1 MSAQYLLR
9 FDDICP
15 TMRWDVWQ
23 QIENI
28 LVAESIQPVLAVIPD
43 NQDPTLCFDT
53 PRPDF
58 WDRVRGW
65 QAQGW
70 TIGLHGYQHRYVT
83 TNAGLI
89 GRNKYSEF
97 AGLPPEE
104 QAAKLARALQ
114 IFDREQ
120 VRADLWIAPAH
131 SYDETT
137 LGLLNTFNVRALSD
151 GYALYPYL
159 DRRGIFCIPQQ
170 IGMFRRIPFGLW
182 TVCAHPNGWKTA
194 DLKRFETDIDKFKRD
209 ITNFE
214 EVRRVYSGRDKR
226 ISDDLFAGWFRA
238 ARALRP

>member
-9 FDDICP
+9 FDDLCP

-23 QIENI
+23 HIENI
-28 LVAESIQPVLAVIPD
+28 LIQEGVQPVLAVIPD
-43 NQDPTLCFDT
+43 NRDPTLCFDA

-58 WDRVRGW
+58 WERVRSW
-65 QAQGW
+65 QARGW
-70 TIGLHGYQHRYVT
+70 TIGLHGYQHRYLT
-83 TNAGLI
+83 TNSGLI

-97 AGLPPEE
+97 AGLTPDE
-104 QAAKLARALQ
+104 QASKLTLALK
-114 IFDREQ
+114 IFQGEQ

-137 LGLLNTFNVRALSD
+137 LDLLDTFDIRALSD

-159 DRRGIFCIPQQ
+159 DCRGIFCIPQQ
-170 IGMFRRIPFGLW
+170 IGRFYRMPFGFW
-182 TVCAHPNGWKTA
+182 TVCMHPNGWTAA
-194 DLKRFETDIDKFKRD
+194 DLKRFETDVRKFKSH
-209 ITNFE
+209 ITNLKQISQA
-214 EVRRVYSGRDKR
+214 YSGRSKQ